1 MQLVRRSSSGSKTIA
16 RADYGVQSY
25 CIVDNSIFFSAYVEK
40 TADGKWYSRIYKTD
54 LNGKEKKVVSG
65 IFPGAVFNLYY
76 FESQGEIYGEYHPK
90 IWENA
95 YGVVVNVK
103 QDGTIYAVK
112 DTSER
117 TGKKVTGNDMIEILA
132 LQDGKMIGYWHDCNW
147 SRNGGISSVLWSLP
161 VSLDVSA
168 KTRVETVEEIK
179 EEETGTSVEETT
191 TTTAE
196 KIVPVTPT
204 HSSVSPVE
212 TGKVHPSVNP
222 TEVVIGTDAPGKRVE
237 ETTVATAPIA
247 PATTAAETTAEEIKI
262 VPLS

>member
-1 MQLVRRSSSGSKTIA
+1 
-16 RADYGVQSY
+16 
-25 CIVDNSIFFSAYVEK
+25 
-40 TADGKWYSRIYKTD
+40 
-54 LNGKEKKVVSG
+54 
-65 IFPGAVFNLYY
+65 
-76 FESQGEIYGEYHPK
+76 
-90 IWENA
+90 
-95 YGVVVNVK
+95 
-103 QDGTIYAVK
+103 
-112 DTSER
+112 
-117 TGKKVTGNDMIEILA
+117 MIEILA

-212 TGKVHPSVNP
+212 TGKVHPS
-222 TEVVIGTDAPGKRVE
+222 
-237 ETTVATAPIA
+237 
-247 PATTAAETTAEEIKI
+247 EIQQK
-262 VPLS
+262 L